1 MRVATARGQARPG
14 HDAHGFL
21 RHLFEMALAMMAGM
35 MVSAAIFLS
44 AVGMTAAEA
53 MREHAVLFVVLQA
66 FGMTVAMVTWMRH
79 RRHTWRSSSEM
90 AAAMVIPAVPLI
102 CLRLLDVISG
112 PICGVYCFTT
122 IVAMVV
128 LMLYRRGD
136 YGVVAS
142 ASRPSRLVGSAEELA
157 SFARSEARPPAPSPR
172 DSPLVPL
179 RRFVEHRGRK
189 RGGVLRLS
197 PACVAERTTVTRVSE
212 VEIPRAPQPPQPKE
226 ER

>member
-1 MRVATARGQARPG
+1 MHVATSTRQARPG

-35 MVSAAIFLS
+35 MVSTAIFLS

-66 FGMTVAMVTWMRH
+66 SGMTLAMVTWMRH

-142 ASRPSRLVGSAEELA
+142 ASRPSRLVGRAEELA
-157 SFARSEARPPAPSPR
+157 SFARSEGTTARSLTKRQSARAAPAIRGTPR
-172 DSPLVPL
+172 PQARSARAAAGL
-179 RRFVEHRGRK
+179 RRGANDRG
-189 RGGVLRLS
+189 
-197 PACVAERTTVTRVSE
+197 
-212 VEIPRAPQPPQPKE
+212 PR
-226 ER
+226 R

>member
-1 MRVATARGQARPG
+1 MRAATATQQARPG

-21 RHLFEMALAMMAGM
+21 RHLFEMALAMVAGM
-35 MVSAAIFLS
+35 MGSAAIFLS

-90 AAAMVIPAVPLI
+90 AAAMVIPAVPLL

-122 IVAMVV
+122 IAAMVV
-128 LMLYRRGD
+128 VMLYRRGD
-136 YGVVAS
+136 YGVTAS
-142 ASRPSRLVGSAEELA
+142 ASRPSRR
-157 SFARSEARPPAPSPR
+157 ARRGARRLRAFSGHER
-172 DSPLVPL
+172 PL
-179 RRFVEHRGRK
+179 RHQATVPSCRSGGHAIRGTSRPK
-189 RGGVLRLS
+189 RGGGAAAVAGLRRG
-197 PACVAERTTVTRVSE
+197 ANDRR
-212 VEIPRAPQPPQPKE
+212 PRE
-226 ER
+226 

>member
-1 MRVATARGQARPG
+1 MHVATATRQARPG
-14 HDAHGFL
+14 HGAHGFL

-53 MREHAVLFVVLQA
+53 MREHAVLFVLLQA

-112 PICGVYCFTT
+112 PICGVYCLTT
-122 IVAMVV
+122 IVAMLVV
-128 LMLYRRGD
+128 MLYRRAD
-136 YGVVAS
+136 YGVAAS
-142 ASRPSRLVGSAEELA
+142 ASRPSRLVGRAEELA
-157 SFARSEARPPAPSPR
+157 SFAHSERTTARSVTKRQSPDAAPAIRGTP
-172 DSPLVPL
+172 
-179 RRFVEHRGRK
+179 GRK
-189 RGGVLRLS
+189 QEGALRLS
-197 PACVAERTTVTRVSE
+197 PACVAERTTVARVSE
-212 VEIPRAPQPPQPKE
+212 VEIPRAPQPPQLKE

>member
-1 MRVATARGQARPG
+1 MLVATTTRQARPG
-14 HDAHGFL
+14 HGAHGFL

-66 FGMTVAMVTWMRH
+66 FGMTVAMATWMRH

-128 LMLYRRGD
+128 VMLYRRAD
-136 YGVVAS
+136 YAVAAS
-142 ASRPSRLVGSAEELA
+142 ASRPSRLVGRPEGLA
-157 SFARSEARPPAPSPR
+157 SFARSKGTTAGSVTKRQAARAAPAIHGTSRPQARRSAR
-172 DSPLVPL
+172 AAAGL
-179 RRFVEHRGRK
+179 RRGANDRG
-189 RGGVLRLS
+189 LR
-197 PACVAERTTVTRVSE
+197 
-212 VEIPRAPQPPQPKE
+212 Q
-226 ER
+226 

>member
-1 MRVATARGQARPG
+1 MRVATATRQARPG

-66 FGMTVAMVTWMRH
+66 IGMTVAMVTWMRH

-122 IVAMVV
+122 IAAMVV
-128 LMLYRRGD
+128 VMLYRRAD
-136 YGVVAS
+136 YGLAAS
-142 ASRPSRLVGSAEELA
+142 ASRPSRLVGRAEELA
-157 SFARSEARPPAPSPR
+157 SFAPSEGTTARSVTKRQSPHAAPAIRRTPRPQARRSAAA
-172 DSPLVPL
+172 VAGL
-179 RRFVEHRGRK
+179 RRGANDRG
-189 RGGVLRLS
+189 
-197 PACVAERTTVTRVSE
+197 
-212 VEIPRAPQPPQPKE
+212 PR
-226 ER
+226 R